1 MNMVKLYDGGVYLVN
16 GTEIVPEAAAPETYQ
31 KDTAKQGTIA
41 YSILKA
47 HNTAEDM
54 QNLRLK
60 FDALASHDITFVGI
74 IQTARASGME
84 KFPIPYVLT
93 NCHNSLCAVGGTI
106 NEDDHVFGLSAARKY
121 GGIYVPPHMAV
132 IHQYMREAMA
142 GCGKMILGSD
152 SHTRYGALGTM
163 AIGEGGGELVKQ
175 LLENTYDV
183 AYPGVV
189 AVYLTGKPRPGVGPQ
204 DIALAIIGAVFKN
217 GYVKNKVMEFVGP
230 GIKSMTT
237 DYRNGVDVM
246 TTETTC
252 LTSVWCTDDDTKAYL
267 AKHGRADDYR
277 ELKPADVTYYD
288 GLVYVDLSTV
298 KPMIALPF
306 HPSNAFEIDE
316 LNANLGDILREVEK
330 EAARLTEGKDIEFS
344 LTDKITPKGLQVQQ
358 GIIAGCAGG
367 TYTNVMAAAHIL
379 KGAQCGQGEFTLD
392 VYPSSQPVFM
402 DLLAKGAISDLMATG
417 AIVKT
422 AFCGPCFGAGDTP
435 ANNALSIRHATR
447 NFPNREGSKPGAGQ
461 LSAVAL
467 MDARSI
473 AATAANGG
481 ILTSAEKYADDYEVP
496 EYNYDD
502 SSYRARI
509 YNGFGKAEPED
520 KLIYGP
526 NIKDWPEQEALAQ
539 NILLRVCSK
548 IMDKV
553 TTTDELIPSG
563 ETSSY
568 RSNPLG
574 LAEFTLSRR
583 DPGYVQRAKDV
594 RALEKARLAG
604 EAQSDEALKNALGK
618 VKNILPDVDEKTIEI
633 GSVIYCVKPG
643 DGSAREQAA
652 SCQRVLGGLA
662 NICSEY
668 ATKRYRSNVMNWGML
683 PFQMKNE
690 PTFEIGDYILVPN
703 VLDAMDG
710 DMQSIKAYVLGDEVK
725 EIELYIAPMTEDEK
739 KIVKAGCLINFNRKN

>member
-344 LTDKITPKGLQVQQ
+344 LMDKITPKGLQVQQ

-690 PTFEIGDYILVPN
+690 PAFEIGDYILVPN

>member
-1 MNMVKLYDGGVYLVN
+1 
-16 GTEIVPEAAAPETYQ
+16 
-31 KDTAKQGTIA
+31 
-41 YSILKA
+41 
-47 HNTAEDM
+47 
-54 QNLRLK
+54 
-60 FDALASHDITFVGI
+60 
-74 IQTARASGME
+74 
-84 KFPIPYVLT
+84 
-93 NCHNSLCAVGGTI
+93 
-106 NEDDHVFGLSAARKY
+106 
-121 GGIYVPPHMAV
+121 
-132 IHQYMREAMA
+132 
-142 GCGKMILGSD
+142 
-152 SHTRYGALGTM
+152 
-163 AIGEGGGELVKQ
+163 
-175 LLENTYDV
+175 
-183 AYPGVV
+183 
-189 AVYLTGKPRPGVGPQ
+189 
-204 DIALAIIGAVFKN
+204 
-217 GYVKNKVMEFVGP
+217 
-230 GIKSMTT
+230 
-237 DYRNGVDVM
+237 
-246 TTETTC
+246 
-252 LTSVWCTDDDTKAYL
+252 
-267 AKHGRADDYR
+267 
-277 ELKPADVTYYD
+277 
-288 GLVYVDLSTV
+288 
-298 KPMIALPF
+298 
-306 HPSNAFEIDE
+306 
-316 LNANLGDILREVEK
+316 
-330 EAARLTEGKDIEFS
+330 
-344 LTDKITPKGLQVQQ
+344 
-358 GIIAGCAGG
+358 
-367 TYTNVMAAAHIL
+367 MAAAHIL

-481 ILTSAEKYADDYEVP
+481 ILTSAEKYADNYEVP

-618 VKNILPDVDEKTIEI
+618 VKNILPEVDEKTIEI

-690 PTFEIGDYILVPN
+690 PAFEIGDYIFVPN

-710 DMQSIKAYVLGDEVK
+710 DMQSIKAYVFGDEVK